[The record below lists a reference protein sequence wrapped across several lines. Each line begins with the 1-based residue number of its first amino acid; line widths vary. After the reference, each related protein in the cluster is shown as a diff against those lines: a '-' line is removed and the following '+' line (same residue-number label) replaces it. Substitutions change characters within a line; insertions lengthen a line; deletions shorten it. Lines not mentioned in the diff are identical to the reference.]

1 MKEFVFMLLV
11 SLLLSPVFVYADSC
25 QSLVITGHPTYS
37 PIAWAVKGKIV
48 GAAPEMVADIAKD
61 MGVKKVIS
69 KNFGTWAKAQKAAK
83 VGEADIIFGI
93 YKNDERIGYLNYVE
107 PPFMRDPV
115 VVAVR
120 KGDAFPFEK
129 WDDLKGKKGITN
141 EGESYGNEFDAFMN
155 KNLNVARS
163 KGIDKA
169 IQALLNKKVDYV
181 IIAMYPGRNE
191 IRKLKLTSKVEF
203 LQKEIS
209 SFDMYI
215 AFSKQSK
222 CYDALKDGF
231 AAKVKEYTEQGKVK
245 QLLDKAGKN
254 K

>member
-93 YKNDERIGYLNYVE
+93 T
-107 PPFMRDPV
+107 
-115 VVAVR
+115 AVQISR
-120 KGDAFPFEK
+120 K
-129 WDDLKGKKGITN
+129 
-141 EGESYGNEFDAFMN
+141 
-155 KNLNVARS
+155 
-163 KGIDKA
+163 
-169 IQALLNKKVDYV
+169 
-181 IIAMYPGRNE
+181 
-191 IRKLKLTSKVEF
+191 
-203 LQKEIS
+203 
-209 SFDMYI
+209 YI
-215 AFSKQSK
+215 
-222 CYDALKDGF
+222 
-231 AAKVKEYTEQGKVK
+231 
-245 QLLDKAGKN
+245 
-254 K
+254 